1 MQLTTSKCTTRLE
14 IQSLTNVIDNSIFH
28 HMKIAFSYCWR
39 MSWKMNEFL
48 MHSGWKIQE
57 KGRKKIVWLVPILNN
72 TLLVGQR
79 ESTALGETHKKS
91 EIWQSF
97 KGVERRMLAT
107 AFAYDFHGDCL
118 LSPTDMLLLIG
129 NKRTTSTI
137 VLPDFYQFF
146 PPFFPNNTAVAES
159 FSLFFYAFHFNIRR
173 KSHFRGTH
181 ILLRIVVVAI
191 LSLHVSCML
200 RPLIKLFLFS
210 KDTQRK
216 EHMWGGGE
224 ETKKEAIC
232 CLLTIG
238 L

>member
-1 MQLTTSKCTTRLE
+1 
-14 IQSLTNVIDNSIFH
+14 
-28 HMKIAFSYCWR
+28 
-39 MSWKMNEFL
+39 
-48 MHSGWKIQE
+48 
-57 KGRKKIVWLVPILNN
+57 
-72 TLLVGQR
+72 
-79 ESTALGETHKKS
+79 
-91 EIWQSF
+91 
-97 KGVERRMLAT
+97 MLAT

-146 PPFFPNNTAVAES
+146 PPFFPNNTAVAELL
-159 FSLFFYAFHFNIRR
+159 SLSLLLLCSAFHFNIRR

-210 KDTQRK
+210 KDTLQK
-216 EHMWGGGE
+216 EHM
-224 ETKKEAIC
+224 
-232 CLLTIG
+232 
-238 L
+238 

>member
-14 IQSLTNVIDNSIFH
+14 IQSLINVIDNSIFH

-48 MHSGWKIQE
+48 MHTGLETKK
-57 KGRKKIVWLVPILNN
+57 KGVKKFVWLVPILNN

-159 FSLFFYAFHFNIRR
+159 FSL
-173 KSHFRGTH
+173 SSSMLS
-181 ILLRIVVVAI
+181 ILISGENPI
-191 LSLHVSCML
+191 SEG
-200 RPLIKLFLFS
+200 LIF
-210 KDTQRK
+210 
-216 EHMWGGGE
+216 
-224 ETKKEAIC
+224 C
-232 CLLTIG
+232 CV
-238 L
+238 